1 MSVRPKSRLVNAPNA
16 RFDQAVCQGL
26 LIRLPDAAIGVPLP
40 RAAAQAAHGA
50 LHGLCCARLSACGRS
65 PWCAVRRQ
73 PECAPV
79 ALTWPA
85 RAATDSTIDRQPTPP
100 RDPAHVSSARPPGSE
115 PQTRMSLFRHQ
126 NRNVNSERLRRGGS
140 KWPQEDRPGTCCG
153 VGRCRAVAG
162 IRWSAGSDFVGAFAE
177 GAQIESSPAAE
188 WAPRS
193 GHLGEIGLRPVL
205 HRDFGV
211 AAALM
216 VRKYDG

>member
-100 RDPAHVSSARPPGSE
+100 RNPAHVSSARPPGSE

-126 NRNVNSERLRRGGS
+126 NRNINSEWLRRGGS
-140 KWPQEDRPGTCCG
+140 SGPRRTVRE
-153 VGRCRAVAG
+153 AVAELGGAEAVTG
-162 IRWSAGSDFVGAFAE
+162 IRWSAGLGFRGCVRGRRVDRKQHSRGMGATRRTPGRHWLART
-177 GAQIESSPAAE
+177 
-188 WAPRS
+188 APRF
-193 GHLGEIGLRPVL
+193 RC
-205 HRDFGV
+205 R
-211 AAALM
+211 AALM